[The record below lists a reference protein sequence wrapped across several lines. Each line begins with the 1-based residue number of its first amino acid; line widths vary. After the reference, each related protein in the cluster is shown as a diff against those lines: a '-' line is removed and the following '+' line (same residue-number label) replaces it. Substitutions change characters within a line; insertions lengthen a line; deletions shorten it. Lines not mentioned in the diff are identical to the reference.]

1 MSTET
6 IVEEENQT
14 VEEFYE
20 NEEGNETDVNIPT
33 NNSDERKLIWQAKD
47 FSIREFQAMK
57 QDGELELQPEYQ
69 RNFVM
74 DSARA
79 SKLIESVLLDVPIP
93 VIYLAEENDSVYSVI
108 DGQQRLT
115 TFISFLESKFP
126 DGRDFNLTGLK
137 VLKEYNRKQY
147 IDLPKEMQMKIKKTT
162 IHTIIIKNESH
173 ENIKFEIFER
183 LNTGSIKLNED
194 EIRNT
199 IYRGPYIKLLSE
211 LENNETFHMLVRK
224 DNFKNRMIYRGM
236 ILRFFALSEKTYLNY
251 KPSMKQFSNKELR
264 DNRYMSKEKYEE
276 YKKRFHK
283 VVDLVKLV
291 FGDKAFRRFI
301 PGDAENVNGK
311 WSTSKINMAL
321 YDIQMCGF
329 VNYDKHQIISN
340 ADQIRERLIK
350 LMSQNEEFI
359 NSIEIKTS
367 DKNVLSKRFRIWLDA
382 LEEIIGDNTVD
393 ARIFDFSIKK
403 QLFQNNPTCELCHQ
417 QILAIDDA
425 EVDHVIPYSEGG
437 RTDFNNAQLTHRYC
451 NRRKSNNNS

>member
-6 IVEEENQT
+6 IVEEENQS

-20 NEEGNETDVNIPT
+20 NEEGNETEANSS

-115 TFISFLESKFP
+115 TFISFLEGKLP
-126 DGRDFNLTGLK
+126 DGKDFNLTGLK

-211 LENNETFHMLVRK
+211 LESNETFHMLVRK

-276 YKKRFHK
+276 YKKRFFK
-283 VVDLVKLV
+283 VNDLVKLV

-301 PGDAENVNGK
+301 PGDSENVNGK

-321 YDIQMCGF
+321 FDIQMCGF
-329 VNYDKHQIISN
+329 VNYDKHQIISK

-367 DKNVLSKRFRIWLDA
+367 DKNVLTKRFRIWLDV
-382 LEEIIGDNTVD
+382 LDEIVGETVVN
-393 ARIFDFSIKK
+393 ARIFDYSIKK
-403 QLFQNNPTCELCHQ
+403 QLFQINPTCQICHQ

-425 EVDHVIPYSEGG
+425 EVDHVIAYSEGG
-437 RTDFNNAQLTHRYC
+437 RTELNNAQLTHRYC
-451 NRRKSNNNS
+451 NRRKSNNL